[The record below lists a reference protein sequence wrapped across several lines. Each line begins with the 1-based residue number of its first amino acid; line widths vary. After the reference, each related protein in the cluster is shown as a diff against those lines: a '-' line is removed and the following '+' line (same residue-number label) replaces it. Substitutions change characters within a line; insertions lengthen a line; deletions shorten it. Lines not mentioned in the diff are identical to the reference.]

1 MKQMEEKKQLRN
13 SQPIELRFVVAV
25 AFVIVVVIVIEVVVI
40 VVVANVVIV
49 VVAFVVFVLIR
60 HLSLSHQQLPQNSST
75 KFEFVTNRKS
85 RKENERQTERKRG
98 TEREKEMDC
107 RRRETVAK

>member
-1 MKQMEEKKQLRN
+1 MEEKKQLRN
-13 SQPIELRFVVAV
+13 SQPIEFRFVVAVFV
-25 AFVIVVVIVIEVVVI
+25 AFVIVVVVVI
-40 VVVANVVIV
+40 VVVANVVAV